1 MAGAPKAR
9 TLIRELRGRTI
20 ETVTGRTNVVLGEG
34 GENVLVGTERTPG
47 GGGGGVLRCHSRC
60 CKRALTCSIERVQ
73 SMSMSTRLATEV
85 RSWAPCY

>member
-47 GGGGGVLRCHSRC
+47 G
-60 CKRALTCSIERVQ
+60 CSGA
-73 SMSMSTRLATEV
+73 TRDAA
-85 RSWAPCY
+85 RGP